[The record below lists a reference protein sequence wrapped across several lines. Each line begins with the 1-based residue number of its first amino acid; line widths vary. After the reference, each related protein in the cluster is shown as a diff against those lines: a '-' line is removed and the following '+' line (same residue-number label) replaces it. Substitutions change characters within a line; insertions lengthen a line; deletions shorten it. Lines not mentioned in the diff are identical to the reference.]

1 MRDPLDPNAPDT
13 EAAAELQRK
22 QEQERRDAEDFAWL
36 MEHPQGRRFVWRL
49 LDRAGVYRTSFHS
62 SGSVTAFNE
71 GKRDIGLWVM
81 TELHDHAPGALLEM
95 ITERNA

>member
-1 MRDPLDPNAPDT
+1 MRDPLDTSAT
-13 EAAAELQRK
+13 EADAAAEERRKHERQRK
-22 QEQERRDAEDFAWL
+22 DAEDFTWL

-49 LDRAGVYRTSFHS
+49 LERAGVYRTSFNS